1 MAQEFKSKELDS
13 ELYKVV
19 TTFSTYASAKGIK
32 IEIEEEARD
41 AKFIAYRVA
50 NEALGLA
57 GHIGRHVNDR
67 RIVYL
72 VVDGG
77 KLNWALS
84 EGFSREEAFNKVGI
98 YRYAASLNNFIQF
111 ILGEKNYKLDSEYIK
126 V

>member
-1 MAQEFKSKELDS
+1 MAQEFKSRELDK
-13 ELYKVV
+13 ELYKIV
-19 TTFSTYASAKGIK
+19 TTFATYASAKGIK
-32 IEIEEEARD
+32 IEIEEEARN
-41 AKFIAYRVA
+41 ANFITYRVTNPA
-50 NEALGLA
+50 AGLS

-72 VVDGG
+72 AVDGG

-98 YRYAASLNNFIQF
+98 YRYAPTLNNFIQF